1 MLAHWTHRTS
11 GTPASV
17 GAHRRGLSIPAL
29 LLTSAH
35 ALVDANTAWSPYT
48 AVQVTSRTIRQ
59 MIADGRLTGY
69 RSGARLIRVDLNEID
84 AAMTPFG
91 GTM

>member
-1 MLAHWTHRTS
+1 M
-11 GTPASV
+11 
-17 GAHRRGLSIPAL
+17 
-29 LLTSAH
+29 
-35 ALVDANTAWSPYT
+35 
-48 AVQVTSRTIRQ
+48 QVTSRTIRQ